1 MNTKKYLQS
10 LAIASVLTLSGL
22 SLTVGSAVATVQRP
36 TSTPVPITG
45 DSAHIAGLKA
55 SYANVDLKP
64 LDASSSANQKI
75 QFAMTLK
82 LRHEKE
88 LQQLI
93 LDQANPNSTHF
104 QKYLTVSEFTREF
117 GPTRD
122 QYLQVISFLTS
133 NGLRIVAV
141 TPNRLV
147 IEGEGTNDQLN
158 RLFGEQTDVYQSAN
172 GAKYFKTQKPAK
184 VPHQFAGFVK
194 NVIVE
199 DSTHLSHDHIVRNS
213 SATIGRPTGLDPL
226 QLATAYDYP
235 NANNQANLGHN
246 AKTYSGRGVTIA
258 IATAETYNNSDVYG
272 FWKQLGIVRTGSIT
286 NININGVTQRLNI
299 ETTLDLEQI
308 GANAPGANILMYE
321 ANTSN
326 DLDFVMMFNRIVTD
340 NQADIISHSW
350 GGVESQQNPA
360 DTAVEN
366 EIFEEAAA
374 QGIAIFVASGD
385 DGAYDTPDGN
395 SQSTVPSVDF
405 PASNPFVTAVGGTT
419 LVVDSNALRDI
430 EVAWNGAGGGAS
442 DLYGRPVW
450 QVGSGLPANNRRN
463 SADVSM
469 NADPSTGMPLLFQD
483 QWIMAGG
490 TSFAAPNW
498 ASGWGLA
505 LEAAHHR
512 IGMPN
517 LYIYKIAN
525 SKAYSSVFYD
535 VTYNNNGFGIG
546 PGYNAGSGYDHPTG
560 WGTPD
565 MAKLTTWLVNYHA
578 KSTIQAPTQPV
589 AIPVTT
595 ARQSIAAMV
604 GILLV
609 ALLMFLL
616 TIFIKW

>member
-10 LAIASVLTLSGL
+10 LVVASVLTLFGL
-22 SLTVGSAVATVQRP
+22 SLTGGSAVATVPSFSRF
-36 TSTPVPITG
+36 PIKRN
-45 DSAHIAGLKA
+45 SAHITGFKA
-55 SYANVDLKP
+55 SQVNVDLKP
-64 LDASSSANQKI
+64 LDANSSANQKI
-75 QFAMTLK
+75 QFAMTLN

-93 LDQANPNSTHF
+93 LDQANPHSPHF
-104 QKYLTVSEFTREF
+104 QKYLSVSEFTREF
-117 GPTRD
+117 GPTREH
-122 QYLQVISFLTS
+122 YLQVISFLTS

-147 IEGEGTNDQLN
+147 IEGEGTNDQLHK
-158 RLFGEQTDVYQSAN
+158 LFGEETDVYQSAN
-172 GAKYFKTQKPAK
+172 GAKYFKTQNQAK

-194 NVIVE
+194 NIIVE
-199 DSTHLSHDHIVRNS
+199 DSTNFYHDHIVRNS
-213 SATIGRPTGLDPL
+213 SAAIGHPSGLDPL

-235 NANNQANLGHN
+235 NANNQANHGHN

-272 FWKQLGIVRTGSIT
+272 FWKQLGIERTGSIT
-286 NININGVTQRLNI
+286 KINVNGVTQRLNI

-340 NQADIISHSW
+340 NKADIISHSW

-385 DGAYDTPDGN
+385 DGAYDTPEGN

-419 LVVDSNALRDI
+419 LVVDSNALRDV
-430 EVAWNGAGGGAS
+430 EVAWNGAGGGVS

-450 QVGSGLPANNRRN
+450 QVGPGLPSNNRRN

-483 QWIMAGG
+483 QWIVAGG

-498 ASGWGLA
+498 ASGWSLA

-546 PGYNAGSGYDHPTG
+546 PGYNASYGYDHPTG

-565 MAKLTTWLVNYHA
+565 MTKLATWLVNYKA
-578 KSTIQAPTQPV
+578 VSTVPTPSAPV
-589 AIPVTT
+589 AMPAPT
-595 ARQSIAAMV
+595 ARQSMAAMV
-604 GILLV
+604 ATLIVDLLMLLLLV
-609 ALLMFLL
+609 
-616 TIFIKW
+616 IIKW

>member
-1 MNTKKYLQS
+1 MNKYLQH
-10 LAIASVLTLSGL
+10 LVVASVLTLFCL
-22 SLTVGSAVATVQRP
+22 SLTGGSAVATVQSSSRF
-36 TSTPVPITG
+36 PVKG
-45 DSAHIAGLKA
+45 NSAHITGFKA
-55 SYANVDLKP
+55 SKVNVDLKP
-64 LDASSSANQKI
+64 LDASSLAHQKI
-75 QFAMTLK
+75 QFAMTLN

-93 LDQANPNSTHF
+93 LDQANPHSPHF

-117 GPTRD
+117 GPTREH
-122 QYLQVISFLTS
+122 YLQVISFLTS
-133 NGLRIVAV
+133 NGLRIVSV

-147 IEGEGTNDQLN
+147 IEGEGTNEQLN
-158 RLFGEQTDVYQSAN
+158 KLFGEETDVYQSAN
-172 GAKYFKTQKPAK
+172 GAKYFKTQKQAM

-199 DSTHLSHDHIVRNS
+199 DSTNSYHDHIVRNS
-213 SATIGRPTGLDPL
+213 SVTIGRPTGLDPL

-235 NANNQANLGHN
+235 NANNQANRGQN
-246 AKTYSGRGVTIA
+246 VKIYSGRGVTIA

-286 NININGVTQRLNI
+286 NINVNGVTTRVNI

-340 NQADIISHSW
+340 NKADIISHSW

-430 EVAWNGAGGGAS
+430 EVAWNGAGGGVS

-450 QVGSGLPANNRRN
+450 QVGPGLPANNRRN

-483 QWIMAGG
+483 QWIEAGG

-498 ASGWGLA
+498 AGGWGLA

-546 PGYNAGSGYDHPTG
+546 SGYNAGFGYDHPTG

-565 MAKLTTWLVNYHA
+565 MTKLATWLVNYKA
-578 KSTIQAPTQPV
+578 ASTVPTPTTPV
-589 AIPVTT
+589 ALPVPT

-604 GILLV
+604 ATLILD
-609 ALLMFLL
+609 LLMLL
-616 TIFIKW
+616 LLIIIKW